1 MNAILEEIK
10 SERQLKDKE
19 WGCSEQDAY
28 EPEKWCSLLR
38 RQIRVADR
46 AACSL
51 ATDEITGDA
60 EQSLVAGYRVGLIKI
75 AAVAL
80 AATESL
86 DRVMKKRQVSTDKEG
101 EMAKRSQGRANR
113 RLR

>member
-10 SERQLKDKE
+10 SERRLKDKE
-19 WGCSEQDAY
+19 WGGSEHDAY

-38 RQIRVADR
+38 RQIRLADR

-51 ATDEITGDA
+51 ATDEITGD
-60 EQSLVAGYRVGLIKI
+60 EERSLVTGYREGLIKI

-86 DRVMKKRQVSTDKEG
+86 DRVMEKRQASTDKEG
-101 EMAKRSQGRANR
+101 ELAKRSQGRANR